1 VTTTAGSVTEARVG
15 LRHEA
20 WPYSGPGE
28 FVDRAAPFVEQ
39 GVRAGEAVFVV
50 VDGAKID
57 ALRRAMGTHAQ
68 GVVYADMREVGQNPA
83 RLIPLW
89 RRFLAGLD
97 ANQRARGIGEPV
109 HADRDDDAL
118 VECHVHETLVN
129 RALADSPHDL
139 WLACPYDAS
148 TLGADVVETARH
160 THPHVATRSGA
171 SEPGAFVR
179 DGDVTSVL
187 RLPLP
192 ERPATTIAQP
202 FAGSDLSELRA
213 VASAFAARAD
223 LARARVEQFV
233 LGVHEVAANSVRH
246 GPGEGVLSLWRGP
259 DRLVA
264 QIDDGGA
271 ITDPMVGRTEPARD
285 AVSGRGLWLA
295 NQLFDLVQIRSCPSG
310 TTVRLHSV
318 IR

>member
-1 VTTTAGSVTEARVG
+1 MTTTAGSVTEERVG
-15 LRHEA
+15 FRHEA
-20 WPYSGPGE
+20 WPYSGSGE
-28 FVDRAAPFVEQ
+28 FVDRATPFVEQ

-57 ALRRAMGTHAQ
+57 ALRRAMGTQAR

-89 RRFLAGLD
+89 RQFLAGLD
-97 ANQRARGIGEPV
+97 VNRRVRGIGEPV
-109 HADRDDDAL
+109 HPDRDDDAL
-118 VECHVHETLVN
+118 VECHVHEALVN
-129 RALADSPHDL
+129 RAFADPQRDL
-139 WLACPYDAS
+139 WLACPYDTS
-148 TLGADVVETARH
+148 TLAADVVETARH

-171 SEPGAFVR
+171 SASGAFDR

-187 RLPLP
+187 RLPLS
-192 ERPATTIAQP
+192 EKPATTVTQP

-223 LARARVEQFV
+223 LGRARVDEFV

-246 GPGEGVLSLWRGP
+246 GPGEGVLGLWRGP
-259 DRLVA
+259 DRLLA

-271 ITDPMVGRTEPARD
+271 ITDPMVGRFEPARD

-310 TTVRLHSV
+310 TTVRLHYV
-318 IR
+318 NR